1 MAERNQIKLR
11 ECKHCGEVVKGKAS
25 KLMEHYKG
33 HGNLIK
39 LAAERAIMEKLQA
52 AMLSDPIPG
61 NENIV
66 MADEKVLNAEG
77 D

>member
-1 MAERNQIKLR
+1 MAERNHIKLR
-11 ECKHCGEVVKGKAS
+11 KCEHCGEVIKGKAS

-39 LAAERAIMEKLQA
+39 LAAERALMEKLQE
-52 AMLSDPIPG
+52 AMLATPIPG
-61 NENIV
+61 NETIV
-66 MADEKVLNAEG
+66 MASEKVLNAEG